1 MKMDDIY
8 LRHPQSLTVAGSIL
22 KCAQLKRST
31 ALCKR
36 DSTAI
41 KDACDFLSLYRGE
54 FIDRLV
60 SAAHASERVHGNTLA
75 EFPDEDDLQQLRD
88 DILETGTSQHAGYS
102 YMAIVGR
109 YAMMWVLVFNGHHGA
124 EVAQLKVSDFA
135 KACCDF
141 SAAEPRWKAVTEQI
155 GSFFTLLLSLLGV
168 DLYVFRLMVH
178 FSVCLSVFILW
189 TWYLVKITIKKINT

>member
-1 MKMDDIY
+1 MRVRLFFTLFFFVLSVLGRIN
-8 LRHPQSLTVAGSIL
+8 LS
-22 KCAQLKRST
+22 
-31 ALCKR
+31 
-36 DSTAI
+36 

-109 YAMMWVLVFNGHHGA
+109 YAMM
-124 EVAQLKVSDFA
+124 
-135 KACCDF
+135 
-141 SAAEPRWKAVTEQI
+141 
-155 GSFFTLLLSLLGV
+155 
-168 DLYVFRLMVH
+168 
-178 FSVCLSVFILW
+178 
-189 TWYLVKITIKKINT
+189 